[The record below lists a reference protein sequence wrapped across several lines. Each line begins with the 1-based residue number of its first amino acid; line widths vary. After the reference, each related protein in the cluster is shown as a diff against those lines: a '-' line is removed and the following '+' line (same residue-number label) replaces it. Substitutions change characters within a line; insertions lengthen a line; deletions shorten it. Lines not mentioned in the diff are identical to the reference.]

1 MFDAFTFTHNR
12 KQTTD
17 LLMPTQ
23 RLPSKYV
30 TVDTA
35 HVVCGAGSV
44 YQSGVHLSVPSV
56 YVATSCCGFAAGRPV
71 GRRYQST
78 AVGGGPPQQQWRH
91 RSMVVSSKCEQCHI
105 YSHLRR
111 LNAGLFITQLESF
124 CCPIEG
130 GRLSQP
136 RHCRQQYG

>member
-35 HVVCGAGSV
+35 RIVCGAGSV

-56 YVATSCCGFAAGRPV
+56 YIATSCCGFAAGRPV

-78 AVGGGPPQQQWRH
+78 AVGGGPPISNGAASAWCTAARY
-91 RSMVVSSKCEQCHI
+91 SAANASSVTFT
-105 YSHLRR
+105 
-111 LNAGLFITQLESF
+111 ATLE
-124 CCPIEG
+124 G
-130 GRLSQP
+130 
-136 RHCRQQYG
+136 

>member
-35 HVVCGAGSV
+35 RIVCGAGSV

-56 YVATSCCGFAAGRPV
+56 YVATLCCGFAAGRPV

-78 AVGGGPPQQQWRH
+78 AVGGGPPPAAMAPPQHGRQQQMRA
-91 RSMVVSSKCEQCHI
+91 V
-105 YSHLRR
+105 SHL
-111 LNAGLFITQLESF
+111 
-124 CCPIEG
+124 
-130 GRLSQP
+130 QP
-136 RHCRQQYG
+136 P